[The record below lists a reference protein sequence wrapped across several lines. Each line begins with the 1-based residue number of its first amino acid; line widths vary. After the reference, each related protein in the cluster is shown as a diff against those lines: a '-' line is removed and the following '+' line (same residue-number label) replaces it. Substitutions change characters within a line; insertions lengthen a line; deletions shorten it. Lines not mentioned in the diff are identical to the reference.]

1 MSKQNTI
8 NGQINLLTTDIKT
21 YLNLRLNLIGLVLS
35 KRIATLSSLIL
46 TALIITGLA
55 SLVILMLS
63 FAFVFWYGQKVGA
76 YYQGFLIMALAYALV
91 GLIVFLGRKKFF
103 VDPVIEKIN
112 EKLSAN
118 DFAGTGTALP
128 TKAGNI
134 DDQIIWL
141 TKEVDECEKN
151 IQADFESFTD
161 SIQPSAILKNLFTDL
176 ISSPT
181 LVITLIDLALKFL
194 RKNKKEDGNEQ
205 P

>member
-1 MSKQNTI
+1 MPKQNTI

-35 KRIATLSSLIL
+35 KRIATLSSLII

-76 YYQGFLIMALAYALV
+76 YYKGFLIMALAYALV

-176 ISSPT
+176 IASPT

-194 RKNKKEDGNEQ
+194 RKNKKDDGNEQ
-205 P
+205 L